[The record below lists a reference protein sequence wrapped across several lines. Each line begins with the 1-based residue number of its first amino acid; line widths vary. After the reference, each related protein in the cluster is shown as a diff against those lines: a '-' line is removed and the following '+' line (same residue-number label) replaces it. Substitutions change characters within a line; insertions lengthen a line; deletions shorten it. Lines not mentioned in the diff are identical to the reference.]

1 MDANGRMFGVGY
13 FDLVIVDEAH
23 RSIYRKYGEIF
34 HYFDALLVGLTATP
48 RSEVDRDTYRIF
60 ELQQGVPTFA

>member
-1 MDANGRMFGVGY
+1 MFGVGY

-34 HYFDALLVGLTATP
+34 HYFDALLVGRLGVERTAVLAASDYGLWSIGSTDSV
-48 RSEVDRDTYRIF
+48 RVLF
-60 ELQQGVPTFA
+60 ESK